1 MNVKLIPNIIGSP
14 FYFRQFTILFINC
27 NYKIECGPDVRS
39 RNVDIL
45 MVQRPQRSPPSGG
58 NLNLSILFKS
68 NSELELELVTLQTVS
83 AVRLAACVQGRRLN
97 CHTWVFNISETGD
110 KMGKIW

>member
-1 MNVKLIPNIIGSP
+1 MLIPNIIGSP
-14 FYFRQFTILFINC
+14 FYFLQFTILFINC

-45 MVQRPQRSPPSGG
+45 MVPRPQRSPPSGG

-68 NSELELELVTLQTVS
+68 NSELELELVTLQ
-83 AVRLAACVQGRRLN
+83 
-97 CHTWVFNISETGD
+97 
-110 KMGKIW
+110 